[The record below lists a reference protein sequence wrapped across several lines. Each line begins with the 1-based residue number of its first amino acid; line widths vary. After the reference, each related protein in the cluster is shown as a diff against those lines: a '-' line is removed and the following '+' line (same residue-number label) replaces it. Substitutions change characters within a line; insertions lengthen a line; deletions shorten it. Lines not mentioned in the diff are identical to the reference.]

1 MTISNK
7 VTDFI
12 EKYIPLIDANK
23 FTYVYKLA
31 ERYLQRSEIGEL
43 TQALMSCGINPI
55 EIDSELTSIP
65 TAYLWGCSDIASFI
79 LEGKEIDIVGNNA
92 FAECD
97 YLKQV
102 SIDCEEISHF
112 AFAWCKQLKSIT
124 LTKRLK
130 TLDISCFFAC
140 ANFDT
145 IYYRGTK
152 EDFMI
157 YVHIEGTNH
166 IVGKRGGVTIRFN
179 DGTSAKLDEFY
190 KK

>member
-1 MTISNK
+1 MVISNK
-7 VTDFI
+7 VQQFI

-31 ERYLQRSEIGEL
+31 QGYLERSEIGEL

-55 EIDSELTSIP
+55 EIDPNLTSIP
-65 TAYLWGCSDIASFI
+65 TAYLWGCNDITSFI
-79 LEGKEIDIVGNNA
+79 LEDKEIDIVGNNA
-92 FAECD
+92 FSNCD

-102 SIDCEEISHF
+102 FIDCQTIQSF
-112 AFAWCKQLKSIT
+112 AFVWCKQLKSIT

-130 TLDISCFFAC
+130 YLDVSCFFAC

-145 IYYRGTK
+145 IYYKGTK

-157 YVHIEGTNH
+157 NVHLERTDH
-166 IVGKRGGVTIRFN
+166 IVGKRGGVIIRFN

>member
-7 VTDFI
+7 VQQFI

-23 FTYVYKLA
+23 FTYVYNLA
-31 ERYLQRSEIGEL
+31 ERYLQRDKIGDL

-55 EIDSELTSIP
+55 EIDAELTSIP
-65 TAYLWGCSDIASFI
+65 TAYLWGCNDITSFI
-79 LEGKEIDIVGNNA
+79 LEDKEINIVGNNA

-102 SIDCEEISHF
+102 SIDCQTVRPF

-130 TLDISCFFAC
+130 NLDVSCFFAC

-145 IYYRGTK
+145 IYYKGAK

-157 YVHIEGTNH
+157 NVHIEGTNH
-166 IVGKRGGVTIRFN
+166 IVGSREGVTIRFN

>member
-7 VTDFI
+7 VKDFI

-23 FTYVYKLA
+23 FTYVYNLA
-31 ERYLQRSEIGEL
+31 ERYLQRDEIGDL

-65 TAYLWGCSDIASFI
+65 AAYLWGCNDITSFI
-79 LEGKEIDIVGNNA
+79 LEDKEIDIVGNNA
-92 FAECD
+92 FSGCY

-102 SIDCEEISHF
+102 SINCQTIQSF

-130 TLDISCFFAC
+130 NLDVSCFFGC

-157 YVHIEGTNH
+157 HVHIEGTNH
-166 IVGKRGGVTIRFN
+166 IAGSREGITIRFN

>member
-7 VTDFI
+7 VKDFI

-31 ERYLQRSEIGEL
+31 LRYLERNEVGEL
-43 TQALMSCGINPI
+43 TQALMLCGINPI
-55 EIDSELTSIP
+55 EIDSNLTSIP
-65 TAYLWGCSDIASFI
+65 TAYLWGCNDITSFI
-79 LEGKEIDIVGNNA
+79 LEDKEIDVVGNNA
-92 FAECD
+92 FAECN

-102 SIDCEEISHF
+102 SIDCQTIAHS

-130 TLDISCFFAC
+130 NLDISCFFAC
-140 ANFDT
+140 LLFDT
-145 IYYRGTK
+145 IYYKGTK

-157 YVHIEGTNH
+157 HVHIEGTNH
-166 IVGKRGGVTIRFN
+166 IVGSRDGITVRFN

>member
-7 VTDFI
+7 VKDFI

-31 ERYLQRSEIGEL
+31 EKYLQRSEIGEL

-55 EIDSELTSIP
+55 QDDPHLTSIP
-65 TAYLWGCSDIASFI
+65 AAYLWGCKDIASFI
-79 LEGKEIDIVGNNA
+79 LEDKEIDVVGNNA

-102 SIDCEEISHF
+102 FIDCQTIQSF

-130 TLDISCFFAC
+130 NLDVSCFFAC

-157 YVHIEGTNH
+157 HVHIEGTNH
-166 IVGKRGGVTIRFN
+166 IVGKDGGITVRFN

-190 KK
+190 VK

>member
-7 VTDFI
+7 VKDFI

-31 ERYLQRSEIGEL
+31 GNYLPRSETGAL
-43 TQALMSCGINPI
+43 TQALLSSGINPI

-65 TAYLWGCSDIASFI
+65 AAYLWGCNNITSFI
-79 LEGKEIDIVGNNA
+79 LEDKEIDIVGSNA

-97 YLKQV
+97 YLKQI
-102 SIDCEEISHF
+102 SIDCQTISHF
-112 AFAWCKQLKSIT
+112 AFAWCKQLKSLT

-130 TLDISCFFAC
+130 NLDVSCFFAC

-157 YVHIEGTNH
+157 HVHIEGTNH
-166 IVGKRGGVTIRFN
+166 IVGKDGGITIRFN

>member
-1 MTISNK
+1 MLINLLM
-7 VTDFI
+7 FI
-12 EKYIPLIDANK
+12 TQQRD
-23 FTYVYKLA
+23 
-31 ERYLQRSEIGEL
+31 LQRSEVGEL

-55 EIDSELTSIP
+55 EVDSELTSIP
-65 TAYLWGCSDIASFI
+65 TAYLWGCNDITSFI
-79 LEGKEIDIVGNNA
+79 LETKEIDIVGSNA

-102 SIDCEEISHF
+102 SIDCQTLSHF

-130 TLDISCFFAC
+130 NLDVSCFFAC

-157 YVHIEGTNH
+157 NVHIEGTNH
-166 IVGKRGGVTIRFN
+166 IAGSREGITIRFN

-190 KK
+190 QK